1 MQCPSC
7 GNENREGARF
17 CDNCGTELVAEPL
30 PSLDARAR
38 DSASREVL
46 VGPLPADAPSEIASR
61 YRVKRFLGQGG
72 RKRVYLTDD
81 TATGT
86 EVAVALYDTEGVG
99 AAIQARARREA
110 DAMRK
115 LGDHPHVVTVLDT
128 GEDDGN
134 PFIVSR
140 YMPGGDVEGML
151 AAAGGKLDTR
161 RAVDIAADVTR
172 ALEHAHAR
180 GVIHRDLKPA
190 NIWIDDD
197 GRARLG
203 DFGLATTEAR
213 ARVSGGTLVGTVA
226 YLPPEQ
232 ALGEAAGPKSDLYS
246 LGALLYE
253 MLAGQPPFPGDDAV
267 SIISQHLHA
276 DPVPP
281 SRHNPE
287 VPEALDGAILRLLA
301 KRPDDR
307 PENAAEARKELL
319 AALEERPQE
328 SLEDRPANPLESLAG
343 GVFVGRER
351 ELERLRE
358 ATDAALGGRGSLQLL
373 VGEPGIGKTRAAE
386 ELATFARVSGARV
399 YWGRCREDEGA
410 PAYWPWVQAIRSY
423 ARDSDPVALA
433 WQLGAG
439 AAEVAQ
445 LIPEVAEK
453 LDIEPAQGSD
463 SEEARFRLFDSVTSL
478 LLAAARDRP
487 LVIVLDDLHWADEPS
502 LLLLRFA
509 ARELG
514 SSGLLILGTY
524 RDVELGR
531 HHPLARVLGEISGL
545 EGSGRIPLK
554 GLSVG
559 AVERYIEMTAG
570 APAPARLAEA
580 VQQQT
585 DGNPFFVG
593 EVVRLLAS
601 EGKLTAGGDVAELQI
616 PQGVREV
623 VGRRLDRLSDETNES
638 LRVAAVIGRDFEE
651 DLVARVAEQRPEQLM
666 NAAKEAIAERL
677 VNDVGDGRYSF
688 AHALVR
694 DTLYD
699 ELSSAKRSALH
710 ERVGLAIEGIC
721 GGDLDDRLG
730 ELAHHFLAAAPRGD
744 LGKAIDY
751 AQRAGEQDM
760 EQLAYEDAVD
770 VYGRALEVLE
780 LIDEPDESLRCALLL
795 SLGGAEAK
803 SARVAD
809 AREAFEKAAD
819 SARSLDDTDS
829 LVGAAIGIA
838 MMSDAGR
845 LDEKLVALLDE
856 SLDRIG
862 PERTARRAALLSAK
876 SAEMYWAASDL
887 TESERL
893 VDEAIEIARELDA
906 PTTLAAALQRK
917 VFIPTGPTAAR
928 ERLAIAEEMIKLGA
942 EWGDREA
949 VLRGHAYRLW
959 SALELGDV
967 AVVDRD
973 LSTYARLAEEL
984 RMPEHTWHTYAL
996 RSMRVLLDGDIE
1008 ESEKLAQEARRA
1020 GDRAEQPLAQQYYG
1034 IQMTQIRSMQGRAG
1048 ELLPAVRELAE
1059 QFPGIPAWRGG
1070 VITLAARSG
1079 DVELAHRELERFAGA
1094 DFSAIPPD
1102 ANWAAAMSLL
1112 AEAIALIGDTERAPR
1127 AYEELLPYEGLIV
1140 VVARAAAC
1148 NGPVDR
1154 VLGTLA
1160 LTMGRIDDAE
1170 RHLGN
1175 AVEISTLMDDRP
1187 GMALGGLALAELLLR
1202 RDRGDDRER
1211 ALQLLTDVLGT
1222 ARQMGA
1228 RWIVDRALRDRLE
1241 AQGLTGV
1248 DVTTSID
1255 EMVSELEHERP
1266 DMRAHAAPDGTVAI
1280 LFSDIEDS
1288 TVLTERL
1295 GDERWLQVLREH
1307 NAIFREQVARHG
1319 GYEVKS
1325 QGDGFMLAFPDP
1337 CEALECAIEVQR
1349 AFAERERDGSGV
1361 MRGGAAAE
1369 GEAPPV
1375 SFRVRM
1381 GLHTGEVISEDGD
1394 YFGKNV
1400 VLAARIAAQATG
1412 GEILVSEELRAAAAG
1427 ENGNRLRFDEG
1438 HDLELKGLAGSH
1450 RVFRAEWTTES
1461 DAASSPT
1468 APGAARTNAA

>member
-1 MQCPSC
+1 M
-7 GNENREGARF
+7 
-17 CDNCGTELVAEPL
+17 PL
-30 PSLDARAR
+30 Q
-38 DSASREVL
+38 E
-46 VGPLPADAPSEIASR
+46 PLPADVPTEIAGR

-72 RKRVYLTDD
+72 RKRVYLSDD

-86 EVAVALYDTEGVG
+86 EVAVALFDTEGVG
-99 AAIQARARREA
+99 AAIQARTRREA
-110 DAMRK
+110 EAMRK
-115 LGDHPHVVTVLDT
+115 LGDHPQVVTVLDT
-128 GEDDGN
+128 GEEDGN

-140 YMPGGDVEGML
+140 YMPGGDVEGLL
-151 AAAGGKLDTR
+151 AAAGGRLEVQ
-161 RAVDIAADVTR
+161 RAVEIAADVTR
-172 ALEHAHAR
+172 ALEHTHAR
-180 GVIHRDLKPA
+180 GVVHRDLKPA
-190 NIWIDDD
+190 NVWIDDD
-197 GRARLG
+197 GHARLG

-213 ARVSGGTLVGTVA
+213 SRVSGGTLVGTVA

-232 ALGEAAGPKSDLYS
+232 ALGEASGPQSDLYS

-253 MLAGQPPFPGDDAV
+253 MLSGQPPFPGDDAV

-287 VPEALDGAILRLLA
+287 VPEALDRVVLALLA
-301 KRPDDR
+301 KRPEER
-307 PENAAEARKELL
+307 PANAAEARERML
-319 AALEERPQE
+319 AALEEKPAEVADQPR
-328 SLEDRPANPLESLAG
+328 ANPLESLAG

-358 ATDAALGGRGSLQLL
+358 AVDGALAGRGSLQLL

-386 ELATFARVSGARV
+386 ELATYARVSGARV

-423 ARDSDPVALA
+423 ARDADPVALA

-453 LDIEPAQGSD
+453 LDVEPAKGSD
-463 SEEARFRLFDSVTSL
+463 SEEARFRLFDSVTTL
-478 LLAAARDRP
+478 MLGAARDRP
-487 LVIVLDDLHWADEPS
+487 IVLVLDDLHWADEPS

-509 ARELG
+509 ARELA

-531 HHPLARVLGEISGL
+531 HHPLARMLGEISGI
-545 EGSGRIPLK
+545 EGSRRIPLK

-559 AVERYIEMTAG
+559 AVERYLEMTAG
-570 APAPARLAEA
+570 APAPVGLAEA
-580 VQQQT
+580 VQERT

-601 EGKLTAGGDVAELQI
+601 EGKLTSGGSAAELQI

-623 VGRRLDRLSDETNES
+623 IGRRLDRLSDETNAT
-638 LRVAAVIGRDFEE
+638 LRVAAVIGRDFDEE
-651 DLVARVAEQRPEQLM
+651 LVWRVADMQPEQLM
-666 NAAKEAIAERL
+666 TAATEAIAERL
-677 VNDVGDGRYSF
+677 VTDLSDGHYSF

-694 DTLYD
+694 DTLYE
-699 ELSSAKRSALH
+699 ELSPPKRSALH
-710 ERVGLAIEGIC
+710 ERTGVAIEEIC
-721 GGDLDDRLG
+721 GGNVDERLG
-730 ELAHHFLAAAPRGD
+730 ELAHHFLEAAPRGD
-744 LGKAIDY
+744 LAKAIDY

-780 LIDEPDESLRCALLL
+780 LMDEPDEGLRCSLLL

-809 AREAFEKAAD
+809 ARDAFERAAD
-819 SARSLDDTDS
+819 SARRLDDADS

-845 LDEKLVALLDE
+845 LDEKLLALLDE
-856 SLDRIG
+856 SLEWIG

-876 SAEMYWAASDL
+876 SAEMYWVDNDL
-887 TESERL
+887 TESTRL
-893 VDEAIEIARELDA
+893 VDEAIEIAREVDA
-906 PTTLAAALQRK
+906 PASLAAALQRK
-917 VFIPTGPTAAR
+917 IFIPAGPNAPR
-928 ERLAIAEEMIKLGA
+928 ERLRLADEILELGEA
-942 EWGDREA
+942 TGNREA
-949 VLRGHAYRLW
+949 VLRAHGYRLW
-959 SALELGDV
+959 QFLELADME
-967 AVVDRD
+967 AVDRE
-973 LSTYARLAEEL
+973 LSLYARLADEL
-984 RMPEHTWHTYAL
+984 RMPEHSWLTIAL
-996 RSMRVLLDGDIE
+996 RGMRTLLDGDIDGAE
-1008 ESEKLAQEARRA
+1008 RLAGEARRA
-1020 GDRAEQPLAQQYYG
+1020 GQRAEQPVAEQFYG
-1034 IQMTQIRSMQGRAG
+1034 IQMTQIRSLQGRAG

-1079 DVELAHRELERFAGA
+1079 DVELAHRELERFAGD
-1094 DFSAIPPD
+1094 DFSAIPRD
-1102 ANWAAAMSLL
+1102 VNWSAAMSLL
-1112 AEAIALIGDTERAPR
+1112 GEAIALIGDVDRAQR
-1127 AYEELLPYEGLIV
+1127 AYDELLPYEGLVI
-1140 VVARAAAC
+1140 VVARAIGC

-1154 VLGTLA
+1154 VLGLLA
-1160 LTMGRIDDAE
+1160 QTMGRLDDAE

-1175 AVEISTLMDDRP
+1175 AVEIATRMGDRP
-1187 GMALGGLALAELLLR
+1187 GMALCGFAFAELLLA
-1202 RDRGDDRER
+1202 RDEANDREL
-1211 ALQLLTDVLGT
+1211 ALEMLSTVLST
-1222 ARQMGA
+1222 AREMGA
-1228 RWIVDRALRDRLE
+1228 RWIVDRALRDRLD

-1255 EMVSELEHERP
+1255 EMVSALEEERP

-1288 TVLTERL
+1288 TVLTEKL
-1295 GDERWLQVLREH
+1295 GDEEWLRVLREH
-1307 NAIFREQVARHG
+1307 NAIFREQISRHE

-1349 AFAERERDGSGV
+1349 AFAERERDGSG
-1361 MRGGAAAE
+1361 E
-1369 GEAPPV
+1369 
-1375 SFRVRM
+1375 SLRVRI
-1381 GLHTGEVISEDGD
+1381 GLHTGEVISEEGD

-1400 VLAARIAAQATG
+1400 ILAARIAAQAVG
-1412 GEILVSEELRAAAAG
+1412 GEILVSEELRAAASSG
-1427 ENGNRLRFDEG
+1427 NGNGLRFDEG
-1438 HDLELKGLAGSH
+1438 RELELKGLAGSH
-1450 RVFRAEWTTES
+1450 LVFRAEWAES
-1461 DAASSPT
+1461 DAASL
-1468 APGAARTNAA
+1468 A